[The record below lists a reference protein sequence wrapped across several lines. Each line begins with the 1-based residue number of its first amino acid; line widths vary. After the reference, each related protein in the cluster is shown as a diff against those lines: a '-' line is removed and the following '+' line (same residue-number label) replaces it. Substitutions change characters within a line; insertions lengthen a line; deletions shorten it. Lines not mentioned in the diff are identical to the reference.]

1 MSIKLEVVGL
11 EKTYGSGR
19 MAVRAVKDAS
29 FTIEEGQFVTVAGPS
44 GSGKTTLLSM
54 LGGLLTPTG
63 GKIIVNGSRVEQ
75 LSPRRRQEYR
85 RDHIGFVFQ
94 ANNLLPFL
102 TARENLQ
109 LMNQIGPG
117 DRRMMNERADRLL
130 GEMGLTPRANALA
143 MELSGGEKQR
153 VAIARALMRDPDIV
167 LADEPTANL
176 DSELGRHVVESLVT
190 SVKGRNKIG
199 IMVTH
204 DLNMAALTDGI
215 LRMRDGLLGSLVL
228 NTNSTR
234 PQAEGTNL
242 NNAGQARSTADGET
256 TGE

>member
-1 MSIKLEVVGL
+1 MSVKLEVAGL

-19 MAVRAVKDAS
+19 MAVYAVKDAN
-29 FTIEEGQFVTVAGPS
+29 FTVEEGQFIAVVGPS

-54 LGGLLTPTG
+54 LGGLLTPTRG
-63 GKIIVNGSRVEQ
+63 VIVVNGNQVEK
-75 LSPRRRQEYR
+75 LSPRERQEYR
-85 RDHIGFVFQ
+85 RDHVGFVFQ

-102 TARENLQ
+102 TARENLL

-117 DRRMMNERADRLL
+117 DRHIMSERADRLIK
-130 GEMGLTPRANALA
+130 EMGLMARAHALA
-143 MELSGGEKQR
+143 TELSGGEKQR

-215 LRMRDGLLGSLVL
+215 LQMRDGRLS
-228 NTNSTR
+228 NTIR
-234 PQAEGTNL
+234 K
-242 NNAGQARSTADGET
+242 ET
-256 TGE
+256 LATPKIQ

>member
-1 MSIKLEVVGL
+1 MSVKLEVAGL

-19 MAVRAVKDAS
+19 MAVYAVKDAN
-29 FTIEEGQFVTVAGPS
+29 FTVEEGQFIAVVGPS

-54 LGGLLTPTG
+54 LGGLLTPTRG
-63 GKIIVNGSRVEQ
+63 IIVVNGNQVEK
-75 LSPRRRQEYR
+75 LSPRERQEYR
-85 RDHIGFVFQ
+85 RDHVGFVFQ
-94 ANNLLPFL
+94 SNNLLPFL
-102 TARENLQ
+102 TARENLL

-117 DRRMMNERADRLL
+117 DRHIMSERADRLIK
-130 GEMGLTPRANALA
+130 EMGLMPRAHALA
-143 MELSGGEKQR
+143 TELSGGEKQR

-215 LRMRDGLLGSLVL
+215 LQMRDGRLS
-228 NTNSTR
+228 NTI
-234 PQAEGTNL
+234 L
-242 NNAGQARSTADGET
+242 KET
-256 TGE
+256 LATPKIQ

>member
-1 MSIKLEVVGL
+1 MSVKLEVAGL
-11 EKTYGSGR
+11 DKTYGSGR
-19 MAVRAVKDAS
+19 MAVYAVKDAN
-29 FTIEEGQFVTVAGPS
+29 FTVEEGQFIAVVGPS

-54 LGGLLTPTG
+54 LGGLLTPTRG
-63 GKIIVNGSRVEQ
+63 VIVVNGNQVEK
-75 LSPRRRQEYR
+75 LSPRERQEYR
-85 RDHIGFVFQ
+85 RDHVGFVFQ
-94 ANNLLPFL
+94 SNNLLPFL
-102 TARENLQ
+102 TARENLL

-117 DRRMMNERADRLL
+117 DRHIMSERADRLIK
-130 GEMGLTPRANALA
+130 EMGLMPRAHALA
-143 MELSGGEKQR
+143 TELSGGEKQR

-215 LRMRDGLLGSLVL
+215 LQMRDGRLS
-228 NTNSTR
+228 NTI
-234 PQAEGTNL
+234 L
-242 NNAGQARSTADGET
+242 KET
-256 TGE
+256 LATPKIQ

>member
-1 MSIKLEVVGL
+1 MSIKIEVVGL

-19 MAVRAVKDAS
+19 MTVHAVTDAN
-29 FTIEEGQFVTVAGPS
+29 FILEGGQFVTVAGPS

-54 LGGLLTPTG
+54 LGGLLTPTRG
-63 GKIIVNGSRVEQ
+63 TIIVNGRQVEK
-75 LSPRRRQEYR
+75 LSISRRQEYR
-85 RDHIGFVFQ
+85 RDHIGFIFQ

-102 TARENLQ
+102 TARENLL
-109 LMNQIGPG
+109 LMDRIGPG
-117 DRRMMNERADRLL
+117 DRRSMSERADRLL
-130 GEMGLTPRANALA
+130 SEMGLTPRAQALA
-143 MELSGGEKQR
+143 TELSGGEKQR

-176 DSELGRHVVESLVT
+176 DSELGQHVVESLVS

-215 LRMRDGLLGSLVL
+215 IKMRDGHLSGIVV
-228 NTNSTR
+228 NER
-234 PQAEGTNL
+234 
-242 NNAGQARSTADGET
+242 NNGDR
-256 TGE
+256 